1 MTPFEALYG
10 FQSPKLL
17 DYIPGITKAVVV
29 DEYLLNRQQVLNLLR
44 SNLIVAQDRMKLQVD
59 KHRQERYFEEGDQFF
74 LRLQPFKLAS

>member
-1 MTPFEALYG
+1 M
-10 FQSPKLL
+10 
-17 DYIPGITKAVVV
+17 
-29 DEYLLNRQQVLNLLR
+29 DEYLLNRQQVLSLLR